1 MVSNG
6 ILKASRSWSGRL
18 LIFVTVCMLV
28 LAGCGQ
34 KAETTQ
40 ADAKQTT
47 DAKQAGAAASSKP
60 EATASQAEY
69 VVKHVMGETKIT
81 GTPKKVVVLT
91 NEGTEAVLAL
101 GVKPVGAVKSFT
113 VSGDWYDHIKADMD
127 GVKVVGDE
135 NQPNLE
141 LIASLKPDLII
152 GNKLRQEKVYQQL
165 SAIAPTVFS
174 EKLMGDWQ
182 VNFKLYAEAL
192 NKKAEGDQQIG
203 NFEKRIADFKQ
214 KAGDKLNT
222 KVSIVRFMPGK
233 VRIYMKD
240 TFSGVVLKKL
250 GFQRPVP
257 QDQEKFADD
266 VQKERIPDMNG
277 DVLFYFNYENDKG
290 EAGKTEQEW
299 ANDPLWRNLDVVK
312 KGNVHKVSDAVWNT
326 AGGIKA
332 ANLLLD
338 DLEKYFLK

>member
-1 MVSNG
+1 MLRRNVQMFRSFRSMAL
-6 ILKASRSWSGRL
+6 ILISACV
-18 LIFVTVCMLV
+18 LIV
-28 LAGCGQ
+28 AGCGQ
-34 KAETTQ
+34 STTS
-40 ADAKQTT
+40 QTT
-47 DAKQAGAAASSKP
+47 DKAAASNSP
-60 EATASQAEY
+60 TPSPSAQPSSSTAY
-69 VVKHVMGETKIT
+69 TVKHAMGETKIT

-91 NEGTEAVLAL
+91 NEGTEAVLSL
-101 GVKPVGAVKSFT
+101 GIKPVGAVKSFT
-113 VSGDWYDHIKADMD
+113 STGDWYEHIKADMQ
-127 GVKVVGDE
+127 GVTVVGDE

-182 VNFKLYAEAL
+182 INYRVYAEAL
-192 NKKAEGDQQIG
+192 NKKAEGDKIIG
-203 NFEKRIADFKQ
+203 DFENRITAFKQ

-250 GFQRPVP
+250 GFQRPAP

-277 DVLFYFNYENDKG
+277 DVLFYFTYENDKG
-290 EAGKTEQEW
+290 EGSKIEQEW
-299 ANDPLWRNLDVVK
+299 LNDPLWKNLDVVK
-312 KGNVHKVSDAVWNT
+312 KGNVQHVSDAIWNT

-338 DLEKYFLK
+338 DLEKYFLKK

>member
-1 MVSNG
+1 MVSRNRIG
-6 ILKASRSWSGRL
+6 VRNFGGRL
-18 LIFVTVCMLV
+18 LVLIMACMLILV
-28 LAGCGQ
+28 GCGQ
-34 KAETTQ
+34 QTETKTADKAANNEP
-40 ADAKQTT
+40 K
-47 DAKQAGAAASSKP
+47 ASTSP
-60 EATASQAEY
+60 SAPVEY
-69 VVKHVMGETKIT
+69 TVKHAMGETKIT
-81 GTPKKVVVLT
+81 GTPKKIVVLT
-91 NEGTEAVLAL
+91 NEGTEAVLSL
-101 GVKPVGAVKSFT
+101 GIKPVGAVKSFT
-113 VSGDWYDHIKADMD
+113 STGDWYDHIKSDMTD
-127 GVKVVGDE
+127 VKVVGDE

-141 LIASLKPDLII
+141 LIASLKPDLIL

-182 VNFKLYAEAL
+182 VNYQLYAEAL
-192 NKKAEGDQQIG
+192 NKKAEGDKIIG
-203 NFEKRIADFKQ
+203 NFEKRISDFKQ

-250 GFQRPVP
+250 GLQRPAS
-257 QDQEKFADD
+257 QDQDKFADD

-277 DVLFYFNYENDKG
+277 DVLFYFTYENDKG
-290 EAGKTEQEW
+290 EGNKIEQEW
-299 ANDPLWRNLDVVK
+299 MNDPLWKNIDVVK
-312 KGNVHKVSDAVWNT
+312 NGNVHKVSDAVWNT

-338 DLEKYFLK
+338 DLETYFLKK

>member
-1 MVSNG
+1 MLLSQIN
-6 ILKASRSWSGRL
+6 RL
-18 LIFVTVCMLV
+18 CTWKSSLITIVMSCV
-28 LAGCGQ
+28 LIVAGCGQ
-34 KAETTQ
+34 AST
-40 ADAKQTT
+40 TT
-47 DAKQAGAAASSKP
+47 DKAVSPTATTSAAPSTP
-60 EATASQAEY
+60 AEY
-69 VVKHVMGETKIT
+69 TVKHAMGETKIS
-81 GTPKKVVVLT
+81 GTPKKIVVLT
-91 NEGTEAVLAL
+91 NEGTEAVLSL
-101 GVKPVGAVKSFT
+101 GVKPIGAVKSFT
-113 VSGDWYDHIKADMD
+113 SSGEWYDHIKNDMG
-127 GVKVVGDE
+127 GVQIVGDE

-141 LIASLKPDLII
+141 LIASLKPDLIL

-182 VNFKLYAEAL
+182 VNYRIYAEAM
-192 NKKAEGDQQIG
+192 NKKAEGDKIIG
-203 NFEKRIADFKQ
+203 DFENRITAFKQ

-250 GFQRPVP
+250 GLQRPAP

-266 VQKERIPDMNG
+266 VQKERIPDMDG
-277 DVLFYFNYENDKG
+277 DVLFYFTYDNDKG
-290 EAGKTEQEW
+290 EGNKLEQEW
-299 ANDPLWRNLDVVK
+299 LNDPLWKNLDVVQK
-312 KGNVHKVSDAVWNT
+312 SNVHKVSDAVWNT

-338 DLEKYFLK
+338 DLEGYFLKK

>member
-1 MVSNG
+1 MLQRNVQLFRNFRGMLLVLITACVLIVASCG
-6 ILKASRSWSGRL
+6 QQPQSTTTDKPAGSTEPKASVQPSNSG
-18 LIFVTVCMLV
+18 
-28 LAGCGQ
+28 
-34 KAETTQ
+34 
-40 ADAKQTT
+40 
-47 DAKQAGAAASSKP
+47 
-60 EATASQAEY
+60 EY
-69 VVKHVMGETKIT
+69 TVKHAMGETKMT

-91 NEGTEAVLAL
+91 NEGTEAVLSL
-101 GVKPVGAVKSFT
+101 GIKPVGAVKSFT
-113 VSGDWYDHIKADMD
+113 STGAWYDHIKSDME
-127 GVKVVGDE
+127 GVQIVGDE

-182 VNFKLYAEAL
+182 VNFRVYAEAL
-192 NKKAEGDQQIG
+192 NKKAEGDKIIG
-203 NFEKRIADFKQ
+203 DFEKRITTFKE
-214 KAGDKLNT
+214 KAGDKLNS

-250 GFQRPVP
+250 GFQRPAP

-277 DVLFYFNYENDKG
+277 DVLFYFTYENDKG
-290 EAGKTEQEW
+290 EGNKIEQEW
-299 ANDPLWRNLDVVK
+299 LNDPLWKNIDVVK

-338 DLEKYFLK
+338 DLESYFLKK

>member
-1 MVSNG
+1 MH
-6 ILKASRSWSGRL
+6 ASQVYRLRTWRSSL
-18 LIFVTVCMLV
+18 LGLVTACVLLV
-28 LAGCGQ
+28 AGCGQ
-34 KAETTQ
+34 SAATDNKAAAPAPTT
-40 ADAKQTT
+40 
-47 DAKQAGAAASSKP
+47 AAASNAP
-60 EATASQAEY
+60 AEY
-69 VVKHVMGETKIT
+69 TVKHAMGEAKIS
-81 GTPKKVVVLT
+81 GTPKRIVVLT
-91 NEGTEAVLAL
+91 NEGTEAVLSL

-113 VSGDWYDHIKADMD
+113 STGEWYDHIKKDME
-127 GVKVVGDE
+127 GVQIVGDE

-141 LIASLKPDLII
+141 LIASLKPDLIL

-182 VNFKLYAEAL
+182 VNYRLYAEAM
-192 NKKAEGDQQIG
+192 NKKAEGDKIIG
-203 NFEKRIADFKQ
+203 DFENRITAFKQ

-250 GFQRPVP
+250 GLQRPAP

-277 DVLFYFNYENDKG
+277 DILFYFTYDNDKG
-290 EAGKTEQEW
+290 EGNKIEEEW
-299 ANDPLWRNLDVVK
+299 LKDPLWKNLEVVQ

-326 AGGIKA
+326 AGGIRA

-338 DLEKYFLK
+338 DLEGYFLQK